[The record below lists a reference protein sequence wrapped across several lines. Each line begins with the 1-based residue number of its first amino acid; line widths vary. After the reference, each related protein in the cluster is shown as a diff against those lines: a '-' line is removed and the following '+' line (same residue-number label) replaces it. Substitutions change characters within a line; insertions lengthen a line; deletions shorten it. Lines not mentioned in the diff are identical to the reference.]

1 MTILPVSSSITRR
14 NGDVN
19 KTSLGNFS
27 NKSSL
32 PGQGTSLLLNAALDA
47 LKLGFSVIPAK
58 KDKSPAVGSWKR
70 FQEQPMSPE
79 EACRL
84 FQSTERL
91 AIVCGKVSGNL
102 ECLDIDDQDL
112 VQPYAEL
119 LEVRMPGLFPKLLQR
134 RTPNGFHLLYRCEAP
149 IRGNTKLAFDKQNK
163 IRLETRGEGGYCLSW
178 PSSGYAIIAGQLDA
192 CAVLSVNE
200 VSILHQI
207 AKVFDERNLTDS
219 PPNGGNFSEVVG
231 AQFNQSHSCG
241 DILTAHGWR
250 VSKRTTAG
258 IGYTRP
264 GKDQG
269 ISGVLLKTGNF
280 YVWSS
285 NAAPLEPGKSYSPF
299 ALFTAYEH
307 GGVFKQAAKALAAN
321 EHGKQPQWLYPQP
334 LLPRYAAGQKY
345 NMDHLPVAIA
355 RAAREV
361 ARFAKVPAASPA
373 IIGLACVATAIGK
386 KAVIVEREGLEHQPA
401 LFLCLVAA
409 SGERKT
415 QSFANMT
422 KPLEDWTA
430 QQRVYY
436 EELYRKA
443 KATNETLD
451 AALSGLTAQAKKEH
465 ADLEKIKEEKIAL
478 EEKKVPLPVFPSL
491 FTTDTTEERLFQK
504 MHDRNGA
511 YAVMSGEGRQIFDAI
526 MGKYSGEGR
535 TGDGIYLAGTS
546 GDTMTRDRVGGDQG
560 PEERVIRYPCLN
572 VCVMVQPDKYLDAAR
587 VKALRDSG
595 ALARI
600 WPVYLPSLVGSRLE
614 EKDEAD
620 LNLPA
625 LVPYSNLIQS
635 ILDTRPRMDTQGGT
649 SCHKVVLS
657 GMAKEARREFHN
669 AIEILMR
676 QDQEYA
682 DVPDIAS
689 KAVTQTTKLALIL
702 HVANDAAILETELS
716 ILPIETWAKAQA
728 LGTYHLQEAVR
739 IQRMADEG
747 QELEHASRLLRW
759 LQQEKRKEVTATFVS
774 QLGPRPRLKVEKVKQ
789 VLEILAELGYLRPEE
804 RTGNRV
810 PVYIVNPLWLDS
822 QNSRNSRGRGGG

>member
-1 MTILPVSSSITRR
+1 MATFPVSSSINRG

-19 KTSLGNFS
+19 LTSLGNITH
-27 NKSSL
+27 KSSL
-32 PGQGTSLLLNAALDA
+32 PNQGTSLILNAALDA

-70 FQEQPMSPE
+70 FQEQPMRLE

-84 FQSTERL
+84 FQSTERI

-102 ECLDIDDQDL
+102 ECLDIDDQNL
-112 VQPYAEL
+112 AKPYAEL
-119 LEVRMPGLFPKLLQR
+119 LEVRMPGLFSKLLQR

-149 IRGNTKLAFDKQNK
+149 IQGNTKLAFDKHNK
-163 IRLETRGEGGYCLSW
+163 IRMETRGEGGYCLSW
-178 PSSGYAIIAGQLDA
+178 PSSGYVIIAGQLDA

-200 VSILHQI
+200 VAILHQI

-219 PPNGGNFSEVVG
+219 SNNGGNSSEVPG
-231 AQFNQSHSCG
+231 SQFNQSHSCS
-241 DILTAHGWR
+241 DILTAHGWKE
-250 VSKRTTAG
+250 SKRTTAG

-264 GKDQG
+264 GKDHG

-280 YVWSS
+280 YVWST

-299 ALFTAYEH
+299 ALYTAYEH

-321 EHGKQPQWLYPQP
+321 GYGQQTDWLNPEP
-334 LLPRYAAGQKY
+334 LPPRYAAGQIY
-345 NMDHLPVAIA
+345 DLDYLPVAIA
-355 RAAREV
+355 RAAGEV

-401 LFLCLVAA
+401 MFFCLVAA

-415 QSFANMT
+415 SSFATMT
-422 KPLEDWTA
+422 KPLEDWTE
-430 QQRVYY
+430 QQRTCY
-436 EELYRKA
+436 EEQYRKA

-451 AALSGLTAQAKKEH
+451 AALSGLTSQAKKEH

-478 EEKKVPLPVFPSL
+478 EAKKIPLPIFPSL

-560 PEERVIRYPCLN
+560 PEERVIRHPCLN
-572 VCVMVQPDKYLDAAR
+572 VCVMVQPDKYLDTAR

-600 WPVYLPSLVGSRLE
+600 WPVYLPSLAGNRLE

-620 LNLPA
+620 LNISEIA
-625 LVPYSNLIQS
+625 PYSNLIKS
-635 ILDTRPRMDTQGGT
+635 ILDIRPRVDPLGAN
-649 SCHKVVLS
+649 SCHRVVLS

-669 AIEILMR
+669 AVEILMGR
-676 QDQEYA
+676 DQEYA

-702 HVANDAAILETELS
+702 HVANDPVILETQLS

-747 QELEHASRLLRW
+747 QELEHAGRLLRW
-759 LQQEKRKEVTATFVS
+759 LQQEKRQEVTATLVS
-774 QLGPRPRLKVEKVKQ
+774 QLGPRPRLKVDKVKQ
-789 VLEILAELGYLRPEE
+789 VLEILVELGYLRPEE
-804 RTGNRV
+804 RAGSRV
-810 PVYIVNPLWLDS
+810 PIYRVNPLWLNSQNS
-822 QNSRNSRGRGGG
+822 QNSRSGGKA